1 MGRIKVTIN
10 AEYIDNKLTAFGKSI
25 EFKNK
30 IVELKENDN
39 CLFVRL
45 LVVPGQEL
53 NENTLSNVYA
63 NVAPK
68 GNNVYICA
76 PLVGM
81 DIEENDLFVT
91 DFMGRRF
98 EVNQENGELNQVRI
112 VK

>member
-1 MGRIKVTIN
+1 MLR
-10 AEYIDNKLTAFGKSI
+10 
-25 EFKNK
+25 
-30 IVELKENDN
+30 
-39 CLFVRL
+39 
-45 LVVPGQEL
+45 Q
-53 NENTLSNVYA
+53 
-63 NVAPK
+63 K